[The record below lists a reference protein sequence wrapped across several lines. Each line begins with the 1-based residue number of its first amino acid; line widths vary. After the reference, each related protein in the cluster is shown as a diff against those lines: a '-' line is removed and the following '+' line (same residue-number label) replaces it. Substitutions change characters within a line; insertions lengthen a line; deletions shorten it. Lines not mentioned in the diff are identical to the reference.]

1 MKQFKHLLSI
11 SSKTALVLLMLTI
24 NSKAP
29 ADTIEDQ
36 CLQGAH
42 EQRVISC
49 RKLIQSS
56 NKSHRHYK
64 DFYRS
69 LGDSLDKLN
78 RYKESVFIYQQA
90 LTLYPQD
97 TYFLQHLS
105 ISQSNLKEQSWL
117 QNRNTKTTANPPD
130 ASSDSV
136 QLKLN
141 KLKCQRF
148 SGKKALT
155 ACNNALKLSTND
167 PELYG
172 AKGDILA
179 KLGRHSEASKAYKKA
194 LKLKPDDIII
204 KNKLAKLR
212 VKKAVRT
219 KVTKPVVKTTAK
231 TRTSTTP
238 AKNTPLKKQE
248 ADNPLTLS
256 AEQRRFLQQ
265 LNLLKSLRSQELI
278 SEAEYNQRKQALLD
292 ENFRVKNKKNL
303 ADKKKPDI
311 TPKPKPFA
319 NFNIGQYYALVIG
332 NNNYQK
338 LKPLKTAVNDAQ
350 SLADLLQKQYG
361 FSVRILLDANR
372 YKILKALGELRR
384 QMTKDDNLLIYYAGH
399 GFLDKASERGYWLP
413 IDADID
419 FTSNWISTS
428 EITDSLKALQSKHVL
443 VIADSCYSGTLL
455 RNADIRTTN
464 MEKPPALIKR
474 LFSKKSRTVI
484 TSGGLEPVTDSGGNN
499 HSVFAQA
506 LLDVLTQNNSVIES
520 ERVFSKLRDRVI
532 LNADQTPEYSNIR
545 KVGHSGGDFIFV
557 KNYGP

>member
-1 MKQFKHLLSI
+1 MKQFKYWLSI
-11 SSKTALVLLMLTI
+11 IAKTALIPLMLAI
-24 NSKAP
+24 NSNSP
-29 ADTIEDQ
+29 AATLDAQ
-36 CLQGAH
+36 CLQGAP
-42 EQRVISC
+42 EQLEKRVIIC

-56 NKSHRHYK
+56 NKSDRNYK

-69 LGDSLDKLN
+69 LGDSLDRLN
-78 RYKESVFIYQQA
+78 RYKESVFIYHQA
-90 LTLYPQD
+90 LALYPQD
-97 TYFLQHLS
+97 HYFLQRLS

-117 QNRNTKTTANPPD
+117 QNRNKKTTGKPPG
-130 ASSDSV
+130 AASDSV

-141 KLKCQRF
+141 KLKCLRF
-148 SGKKALT
+148 SGKKALS
-155 ACNNALKLSTND
+155 ACNAALRLSADD

-172 AKGDILA
+172 AKGDILV
-179 KLGRHSEASKAYKKA
+179 KLGKPYEASKAYKKS
-194 LKLKPDDIII
+194 LKLKPDDTVI
-204 KNKLAKLR
+204 KSKLAKLG
-212 VKKAVRT
+212 VQKAHRT
-219 KVTKPVVKTTAK
+219 KVTRPAVKTTIN
-231 TRTSTTP
+231 TTA
-238 AKNTPLKKQE
+238 AKNVPLKKQE
-248 ADNPLTLS
+248 LDKPLTLS
-256 AEQRRFLQQ
+256 AEQQQFLQQ
-265 LNLLKSLRSQELI
+265 LNLLKSLRAQELI

-292 ENFRVKNKKNL
+292 ENFRVNNKKTS
-303 ADKKKPDI
+303 ADKKKPE
-311 TPKPKPFA
+311 TPPKPKPFA
-319 NFNIGQYYALVIG
+319 NFNFGQYYALVIG

-338 LKPLKTAVNDAQ
+338 LKPLKTAVNDAT

-361 FSVRILLDANR
+361 FSVRVLLDANR

-464 MEKPPALIKR
+464 REKPPALIKR

-520 ERVFSKLRDRVI
+520 ERVFSQLRDRVI

-557 KNYGP
+557 KNYKP